1 MNYTISQLKIF
12 LKVVEFG
19 SITKAA
25 EDLHL
30 TQPAVSIQLKNFQ
43 KDFKFPLTEIINKK
57 LYVTDFGREIAIAC
71 ENILNELEV
80 INYKS
85 LGYNNNYTGK
95 LKIAIV
101 STGKYIMPYYLSQFL
116 NEHPDVDL
124 LMDVSNKSKVIS
136 SLEKNEID
144 FSLISILPD
153 NLNVVE
159 LELMENHLCLV
170 GNKEIASEISKN
182 KKFMDTKPFIYR
194 EQGSGTRQTMEEFIQ
209 KNDLPVRKKME
220 LTSNEAVKQAVI
232 AGLGCSIMPLIGIK
246 NELQNGELQIIPVKG
261 FPIDSMW
268 HLIWLKGKNHS
279 PVACSFLNHL
289 KNEKENIAQNR
300 FKWCDQYI
308 NA

>member
-101 STGKYIMPYYLSQFL
+101 STGKYIMPYFLSQFL

-144 FSLISILPD
+144 FALISILPD

-159 LELMENHLCLV
+159 LELMENHLYLV
-170 GNKEIASEISKN
+170 GNKEIATEIIKN
-182 KKFMDTKPFIYR
+182 KKLIDKKPFIYR
-194 EQGSGTRQTMEEFIQ
+194 EQGSGTRQMMEKFIS
-209 KNDLPVRKKME
+209 KNKFQTKKKIE
-220 LTSNEAVKQAVI
+220 LTSNEAVKQAVL
-232 AGLGCSIMPLIGIK
+232 AGIGISIMPIIGIK
-246 NELQNGELQIIPVKG
+246 SEIESGELKIIETKG
-261 FPIDSMW
+261 LPITTTW
-268 HLIWLKGKNHS
+268 KLVWLKEKKL
-279 PVACSFLNHL
+279 SF
-289 KNEKENIAQNR
+289 IAQH
-300 FKWCDQYI
+300 YI
-308 NA
+308 DYIKKEKHNINKFSFPLLKI

>member
-71 ENILNELEV
+71 ENILNELEL

-101 STGKYIMPYYLSQFL
+101 STGKYIMPYFLSQFL

-144 FSLISILPD
+144 FALISILPD
-153 NLNVVE
+153 NLNVME
-159 LELMENHLCLV
+159 LELMENHLYLV
-170 GNKEIASEISKN
+170 GNKEMAEEIKKN
-182 KKFMDTKPFIYR
+182 KKLIDKKPFIYR
-194 EQGSGTRQTMEEFIQ
+194 EQGSGTRQMMEKFIS
-209 KNDLPVRKKME
+209 KNKFHTKKKIE
-220 LTSNEAVKQAVI
+220 LTSNEAVKQAVL
-232 AGLGCSIMPLIGIK
+232 AGIGISIMPLIGIK
-246 NELQNGELQIIPVKG
+246 SEIESGELKIIETKG
-261 FPIDSMW
+261 LPITTTW
-268 HLIWLKGKNHS
+268 KLVWLKEKKL
-279 PVACSFLNHL
+279 SF
-289 KNEKENIAQNR
+289 IAQH
-300 FKWCDQYI
+300 YI
-308 NA
+308 DYIKKEKNNINKLSFPLLKI

>member
-43 KDFKFPLTEIINKK
+43 KDFNFPLTEIINKK

-101 STGKYIMPYYLSQFL
+101 STGKYVMPYYLVNFL

-144 FSLISILPD
+144 FALISILPD
-153 NLNVVE
+153 NLNVIE
-159 LELMENHLCLV
+159 LELMENHIYLI
-170 GNKEIASEISKN
+170 GNNEIANEIN
-182 KKFMDTKPFIYR
+182 KDKTLLDKKPFIFR
-194 EQGSGTRQTMEEFIQ
+194 EQGSGTRLMMEKFIS
-209 KNDLPVRKKME
+209 KNKFHTKKKIE
-220 LTSNEAVKQAVI
+220 LTSNEAVKQAVM
-232 AGLGCSIMPLIGIK
+232 AGIGVSIMPIIGIRS
-246 NELQNGELQIIPVKG
+246 EIISGKLKIIETKG
-261 FPIDSMW
+261 LPITTKW
-268 HLIWLKGKNHS
+268 RLVWLK
-279 PVACSFLNHL
+279 
-289 KNEKENIAQNR
+289 EKKLSSIAQHFIEYLKKEKDN
-300 FKWCDQYI
+300 I
-308 NA
+308 NKISFSTPNF